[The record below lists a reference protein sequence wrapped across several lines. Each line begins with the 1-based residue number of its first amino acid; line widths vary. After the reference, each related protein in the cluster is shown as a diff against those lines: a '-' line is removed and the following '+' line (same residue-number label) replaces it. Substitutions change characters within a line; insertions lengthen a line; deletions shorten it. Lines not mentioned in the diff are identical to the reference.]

1 MTSEEA
7 TSDDDV
13 ADSPSLSCGSY
24 HDDYANSMI
33 EQPTDRSGR
42 NVLPFACAVAL
53 AFALGFAWVR
63 RGGAAPARPL
73 SKAEEEALPTPHSS
87 LDAQLHAMITSGSVP
102 ADAPAVL
109 HGHANV
115 AVVGAVDR
123 SAPPTGVRLFR
134 GLLGP
139 EPTRRWQNDSHIVA
153 ALRRGCF
160 HAAPWPLST
169 SNQICVPAASAA
181 ELVAR
186 SRRRTAFWPGD
197 EEYRYIFHGVRS
209 QDSANPS
216 LRDMVFADMPLDVL
230 SSTFRV
236 DLRGPLRRNDFFLG
250 ARGTGTA
257 LHVHSAAI
265 NALAAGGPKLW
276 VTAPGSSMAE
286 LARFQYGRVT
296 QRSVDDWLLSN
307 LDVLTDVPGL
317 AIFVQRAGDVVALP
331 HFTFHAT
338 VNLQYNVGTAFS
350 WPCDDGGGGG
360 SCAAD
365 GADVLRAQG
374 AAMKECLKAHACK
387 YFTEVRVPNILGRGG
402 SAHRSKEQGSK
413 EG

>member
-1 MTSEEA
+1 MEIS
-7 TSDDDV
+7 DDV
-13 ADSPSLSCGSY
+13 ADSASCGSY
-24 HDDYANSMI
+24 HDDYANSI
-33 EQPTDRSGR
+33 SEREQPTDRREGR
-42 NVLPFACAVAL
+42 NALPIAIAVAL

-73 SKAEEEALPTPHSS
+73 SKAEEEALPTTTSI
-87 LDAQLHAMITSGSVP
+87 LDAQLHAMIASGSVP

-109 HGHANV
+109 HGHTNV
-115 AVVGAVDR
+115 VVVVGGVGGAVDR
-123 SAPPTGVRLFR
+123 SGVRLFR

-169 SNQICVPAASAA
+169 SNQICVPAAAA
-181 ELVAR
+181 ADLVAR

-230 SSTFRV
+230 SSTFHV

-265 NALAAGGPKLW
+265 NALAAGGPKIW

-374 AAMKECLKAHACK
+374 AAMKECLQAHACK
-387 YFTEVRVPNILGRGG
+387 YFTEVRVPNILGRGQ
-402 SAHRSKEQGSK
+402 QGGK